1 MSNMKTHG
9 QMRAELIGKAV
20 EDEDFRAQLV
30 ADPKAAIQD
39 VFGLT
44 VPDPMSIT
52 VHEDSAT
59 TAHLVLPPATKLNDA
74 DLKVVAGGHDVRGVY
89 GQEIPHPH
97 PGGQPG
103 WFGPRD

>member
-1 MSNMKTHG
+1 MSNMKTHD

-44 VPDPMSIT
+44 VPDSMSIT

-59 TAHLVLPPATKLNDA
+59 TAHLVLPPAAKLNDA
-74 DLKVVAGGHDVRGVY
+74 DLEAVAGGHAKYNLY
-89 GQEIPHPH
+89 GRVPHSH
-97 PGGQPG
+97 PGGHG
-103 WFGPRD
+103 WIG